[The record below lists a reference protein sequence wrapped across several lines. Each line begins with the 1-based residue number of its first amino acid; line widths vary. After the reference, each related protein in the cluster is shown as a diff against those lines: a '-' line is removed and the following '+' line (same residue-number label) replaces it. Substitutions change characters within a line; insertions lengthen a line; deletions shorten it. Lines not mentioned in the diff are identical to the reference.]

1 MGVRPAGEEMGAPSY
16 HPKLLLSVWLYGFMT
31 GIRSSRKLETACR
44 EQLPYL
50 WLTGLQTPDHNTLWR
65 FYQEH
70 RQGMRCLLQHTVQT
84 AITAGL
90 LDLAFQA
97 VDGSKVAGSAAKD
110 QIYDAARL
118 RRLLER
124 TEAAISDLEAQNRGG
139 EQPEPPRLPE
149 ELRQK
154 QALAEKVR
162 QALARVAEGGRT
174 NLTDPDA
181 VLMKGKDGFVAGFNL
196 QAVVSPLSSRAGS
209 GQMITAACASQ
220 DPGDHG
226 QLLPM
231 LDAAEANCGRQAEVT
246 LADAGYH
253 SAENLEAAAE
263 RGHTVI
269 VPESQSRALA
279 RPYHKDAFSYDA
291 ATDSYT
297 CPQGKALRYS
307 TSRTDRKGKAM
318 RVYRIGRG
326 VCKACP
332 AFGACTK
339 DPVWGRALHVRSDD
353 AILKHQREFRASPA
367 AQALYKRRQETIE
380 PTFGIIKE
388 QQGGRKLR
396 LRGLANANAEWS
408 LLAVAFNLRTLA
420 RVWRVFLSLLIL
432 PLRRS
437 VRPRYTC

>member
-1 MGVRPAGEEMGAPSY
+1 M
-16 HPKLLLSVWLYGFMT
+16 
-31 GIRSSRKLETACR
+31 
-44 EQLPYL
+44 
-50 WLTGLQTPDHNTLWR
+50 
-65 FYQEH
+65 
-70 RQGMRCLLQHTVQT
+70 
-84 AITAGL
+84 
-90 LDLAFQA
+90 AFQA
-97 VDGSKVAGSAAKD
+97 VDGSKVAGNAARD
-110 QIYDAARL
+110 QVYDAGRL
-118 RRLLER
+118 QKLLER
-124 TEAAISDLEAQNRGG
+124 TEAAISDLEAQNHGG

-154 QALAEKVR
+154 QALAEKVK
-162 QALARVAEGGRT
+162 QALARVAEDGRT

-181 VLMKGKDGFVAGFNL
+181 VLLKGKDGFVAGYNV
-196 QAVVSPLSSRAGS
+196 QAVVSPLSSKAGS
-209 GQMITAACASQ
+209 GQLITAACAGQ
-220 DPGDHG
+220 DPGDHD

-231 LDAAEANCGRQAEVT
+231 LEAAAANCGRQAEVS

-253 SAENLEAAAE
+253 SAENLEAAAQ

-269 VPESQSRALA
+269 MPESQSRALA
-279 RPYHKDAFSYDA
+279 SPYHKDAFSYDA

-297 CPQGKALRYS
+297 CPQGKTLRYS

-326 VCKACP
+326 VCQACP
-332 AFGACTK
+332 VFGACTK
-339 DPVWGRALHVRSDD
+339 DRTWGRALHIRSDD

-388 QQGGRKLR
+388 QQGGRRLM

-420 RVWRVFLSLLIL
+420 RVWRVFLPLLL
-432 PLRRS
+432 LALLEPLRLLRHS
-437 VRPRYTC
+437 R